1 MAPRR
6 LMVKKTET
14 QRLDGARYGVM
25 TLAGA
30 LLLSGCGISRQI
42 LYSPNAAPAH
52 INWVKDRPEAIQLT
66 TQDGSP
72 LNGYYWPGTPGDADI
87 IVFFH
92 GRNWSAARS
101 AEFAQ
106 YLTGAGNGVVVASYH
121 GFSGNPGRPSQP
133 GMMRDAAAFIAFARE
148 KAGPNAR
155 VWLVGHSIGAAVVLH
170 AAAVD
175 QNIEGV
181 VAMNAFSRVA
191 AAAPR
196 ITRALIPDR
205 WDNLSALKSLK
216 HPVIFMQGGRDRIV
230 PASSGDELFSAYG
243 GPSSLILGETAYHNP
258 DMATLGP
265 WLNAAIMAMQNGSL
279 AKLPAPPAGWIEKV
293 RRP

>member
-14 QRLDGARYGVM
+14 QRFDGARYAVM
-25 TLAGA
+25 TLAGS

-42 LYSPNAAPAH
+42 LYSPNAAPAQV
-52 INWVKDRPEAIQLT
+52 NWVKDQPEAIQLSVK
-66 TQDGSP
+66 DGSA
-72 LNGYYWPGTPGDADI
+72 LNGYYWPGTPGDEDI

-106 YLTGAGNGVVVASYH
+106 YLTGVGNAVVVASYH
-121 GFSGNPGRPSQP
+121 GFSGNPGRPSQTR
-133 GMMRDAAAFIAFARE
+133 MMADAAAFIAFARE

-155 VWLVGHSIGAAVVLH
+155 VWLIGHSIGAAVVLN

-175 QNIEGV
+175 QSIEGV
-181 VAMNAFSRVA
+181 IAMNAFSRVA

-205 WDNLSALKSLK
+205 WDNLTALKSLK

-230 PASSGDELFSAYG
+230 PAGSGDELFSAYG
-243 GPSSLILGETAYHNP
+243 GSSSLILGETAYHNP

-279 AKLPAPPAGWIEKV
+279 ATLPAPPAGWIEKV
-293 RRP
+293 RRR